1 MFSITEKAVL
11 QIKQI
16 SDDENIGYYSV
27 RAKLKG
33 GGCAGYTRELEFD
46 NVQLETDE
54 VIEMDGVKV
63 FVDHLSFQYL
73 DETTLDYESG
83 LMGGGFRF
91 NSPNAT
97 SSCGCGKSVS
107 F

>member
-1 MFSITEKAVL
+1 MITEKAIE
-11 QIKQI
+11 QIKHI
-16 SDDENIGYYSV
+16 SDDEGIGYYSV

-54 VIEMDGVKV
+54 VVEMDGVKV
-63 FVDHLSFQYL
+63 FIDHLSFQYL

-97 SSCGCGKSVS
+97 STCGCQKSVS